1 MYIICKKKIELI
13 EIFAIK
19 YNNSSI
25 FSYIAFDSV
34 NNVSD
39 ILVDLDRKNHKSIKA
54 IIKSELNSKYLLII
68 IVHNINTDE

>member
-13 EIFAIK
+13 EIFAIE